1 MPKHQKP
8 TVQTVKKQLKKIR
21 DLSVELAE
29 AEYELG
35 LLGLV
40 GIDRI
45 SNKKASTKKKASK
58 KKASKKRASTKPLS
72 LRDQKI
78 VRLLLDQ
85 PELTQKEIASR
96 FGIHQ
101 AQVSQI
107 KKKAGIPM
115 LSRSEVAEKMRKASK
130 PKVKVSSKKPTKKT
144 TRKTSGKKVFLSDT
158 VFKEVKNALTNGG
171 QVDAGFIESKHGKS
185 ARALVSPVSRFLL
198 TQGAIK
204 IEKNG
209 RVKVL
214 VRRNKKKLQ
223 SASLKK
229 FKAWRKA

>member
-85 PELTQKEIASR
+85 PELTQKKCFAFR
-96 FGIHQ
+96 H
-101 AQVSQI
+101 
-107 KKKAGIPM
+107 
-115 LSRSEVAEKMRKASK
+115 
-130 PKVKVSSKKPTKKT
+130 SSST
-144 TRKTSGKKVFLSDT
+144 G
-158 VFKEVKNALTNGG
+158 
-171 QVDAGFIESKHGKS
+171 
-185 ARALVSPVSRFLL
+185 
-198 TQGAIK
+198 
-204 IEKNG
+204 
-209 RVKVL
+209 
-214 VRRNKKKLQ
+214 
-223 SASLKK
+223 
-229 FKAWRKA
+229 

>member
-45 SNKKASTKKKASK
+45 SNKKASKKKASK

-158 VFKEVKNALTNGG
+158 VFKEVKTLSPM
-171 QVDAGFIESKHGKS
+171 VVKS
-185 ARALVSPVSRFLL
+185 
-198 TQGAIK
+198 TQDSS
-204 IEKNG
+204 NQST
-209 RVKVL
+209 VKVHEHWFHRSADSCSHKAL
-214 VRRNKKKLQ
+214 SKL
-223 SASLKK
+223 
-229 FKAWRKA
+229 RKTEE